1 MLDHMTIPLEVVL
14 DLPSV
19 DAPICDN
26 GTTVGL
32 DTVWSTVDRKR
43 SDNNYNRDTF
53 PLDPTWQQKFPIH
66 LFIASVDPNPCYYHY
81 EDAFL
86 EKYRGELIMGNGHH
100 RVTHLLDLGRKFVYF
115 SFDFYE
121 TGWY

>member
-1 MLDHMTIPLEVVL
+1 MLDYMTIPLDVVL

-19 DAPICDN
+19 DAPIRDN
-26 GTTVGL
+26 GVTVGL
-32 DTVWSTVDRKR
+32 DTVLSIVDRKR

-66 LFIASVDPNPCYYHY
+66 LFIASTSPNPYFYK
-81 EDAFL
+81 DAFL
-86 EKYRGELIMGNGHH
+86 EKYQGQLIMGNGHH

-115 SFDFYE
+115 SFDVYE
-121 TGWY
+121 TGWE